1 MDWALLRSLD
11 DGQRAQVLA
20 ATQRRTFR
28 RGQSVFHQGD
38 PGDTLHLLQKGHVAI
53 RVATSVTEF
62 ATIRVLAPGQWF
74 GEMALIS
81 AEPRMA
87 SVVALDAVETRTL
100 HRDDFVALAAQQ
112 PTLER
117 VLLDAMTAEVRRLSV
132 ALAEAM
138 YLPVPKRLARLLLSM
153 ADTYA
158 SDTVPL
164 TQDDL
169 AGLCGTTRQTVNQL
183 LADLQADDV
192 INVSR
197 GKVLLLDRDRLE
209 RAAR

>member
-1 MDWALLRSLD
+1 MDWPLLRSLD
-11 DGQRAQVLA
+11 DVQRAQVLA

-28 RGQSVFHQGD
+28 RSQTVFHEGD

-53 RVATSVTEF
+53 RVATSPTEF

-81 AEPRMA
+81 DEPRMA
-87 SVVALDAVETRTL
+87 SVVALEAVETRTL
-100 HRDDFVALAAQQ
+100 HRDDFVALATRQ
-112 PTLER
+112 PALER

-138 YLPVPKRLARLLLSM
+138 YLPVTKRLPRLLLSM
-153 ADTYA
+153 AATYG

-169 AGLCGTTRQTVNQL
+169 AGLCGATRQTVNQL
-183 LADLQADDV
+183 LAEMQADDV
-192 INVSR
+192 ISVGR